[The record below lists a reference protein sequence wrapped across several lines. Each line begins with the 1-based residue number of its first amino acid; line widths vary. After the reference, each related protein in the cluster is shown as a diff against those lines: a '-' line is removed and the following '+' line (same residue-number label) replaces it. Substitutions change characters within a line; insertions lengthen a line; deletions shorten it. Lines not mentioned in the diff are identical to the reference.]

1 MSETKDTDREK
12 TPRNENGCYRS
23 PALAWISL
31 ALTVAAW
38 LTLMFTDG
46 YVAMA
51 VAMAVAA
58 AVLIVGFLSMRGSSR
73 AIRNIAIT
81 AVIASMVLLVV
92 LTAFIIVI
100 KIGLQG

>member
-51 VAMAVAA
+51 VAATA
-58 AVLIVGFLSMRGSSR
+58 LIVGFLSMRGSSR

>member
-12 TPRNENGCYRS
+12 TARNENGCYRS
-23 PALAWISL
+23 QALAWISL

-46 YVAMA
+46 YA
-51 VAMAVAA
+51 AMAVAA
-58 AVLIVGFLSMRGSSR
+58 AALIVGFLSMRGSSR

>member
-51 VAMAVAA
+51 VAAA
-58 AVLIVGFLSMRGSSR
+58 ALIVGFLSIRGSSR

>member
-1 MSETKDTDREK
+1 MSETKDTDRKK
-12 TPRNENGCYRS
+12 TARNENGCYRS

-38 LTLMFTDG
+38 LTLMLFTDG
-46 YVAMA
+46 YA
-51 VAMAVAA
+51 AMAVAA
-58 AVLIVGFLSMRGSSR
+58 AALIVGFLSMRGSSR

-81 AVIASMVLLVV
+81 AVIASTVLLVV